1 MKPLRLVLQAFGPYA
16 GTTELDLRPLDG
28 QPLFLIHGPTG
39 GGKTALLDAM
49 CFALF
54 GTTSGAERTGSD
66 LRSAFAAPEVL
77 TRVTFDFAHGS
88 RRLRVVREPQQ
99 ERPKSRGE
107 GMTNHSATAWLWD
120 RSAVD
125 PADDAAEGVLLAE
138 KVSAVGEE
146 VTRILGFSDAQ
157 FRQIV
162 VLPQGRFREF
172 LTAKSDEKQQILEA
186 LFDTT
191 LYKRIEDLLS
201 RRELDLTHALRDDLA
216 KLAGIL
222 EGVGVSDQPM
232 LQQALQQAAEALL
245 TQEDAQPALQAAAN
259 AAAVAHQA
267 AVEGNRL
274 VEAHERAVEQHARL
288 AQASAA
294 IDQLRARLVVAGKAR
309 ALPALQQTQQERTRL
324 ARRAAESAEQAQRR
338 LADAT
343 EAESQARSRLATEQ
357 SAEREQA
364 RADAVRQVHELEALQ
379 QPVSALAGLVAA
391 SNEAAAQRE
400 QAARRKQEA
409 VAAVEGLEQREAT
422 LAAKHGELQDAAAA
436 HERSKAAVER
446 AQQRLDRAMARDTAR
461 GAASQHEREAEE
473 AAARVEKQEEAAD
486 AARRAEKS
494 LRVRWHTGQA
504 AILARELEDGLPC
517 AVCGSV
523 EHPSP
528 AQAPEDLP
536 TPEALEAAERVVAE
550 SERLLAQLRT
560 QHVRLTDMASGCST
574 KAAEIAAELGD
585 DGELP
590 FDRFRQAHASAK
602 EELKACA
609 ARAAEATTVGTALQ
623 QVRAAL
629 PAGRAERDAAQQAT
643 ASAEQQAALA
653 QAAAEQA
660 LQRVP
665 EALRPAG
672 AWQRAVAEARTRRD
686 QAHGALQQAQDA
698 ASTAAQAL
706 AQASEA
712 ARAALAQ
719 RTERAAEAD
728 AAASSFDAERA
739 NAGLQ
744 DDAALAQALADLA
757 AEASLQEKVRRHD
770 AELAEAKGAVAATEA
785 ARGDRQAV
793 ALDALAD
800 AVRDA
805 EAARSRGEAAVASA
819 RSRREQLADAKR
831 RHDALAEQIAET
843 RATYAMVADVARAA
857 KGQNGLRISLQRF
870 VLAALLDDVLRYASE
885 RLGKM
890 SSGRYRLVR
899 REDAANKVSAGGL
912 DLLVEDAYSGDSRSV
927 ATLSGGESFMAAL
940 ALSLGLSDV
949 VQALSGGVRIDALFV
964 DEGFGTLDGE
974 ALERALD
981 QLLGLRDGG
990 RMVGIISHVSELRQ
1004 RIGSRVEVLPSERGS
1019 AVRVHVGDGA

>member
-107 GMTNHSATAWLWD
+107 GMTTHSATAWLWD

-201 RRELDLTHALRDDLA
+201 RRELDLAHALRADEATLN
-216 KLAGIL
+216 GIL

-232 LQQALQQAAEALL
+232 LQQALQQAAEALQA
-245 TQEDAQPALQAAAN
+245 QEDAQPALQAAAN

-309 ALPALQQTQQERTRL
+309 ALPALQQAQQERTRL
-324 ARRAAESAEQAQRR
+324 ARRAAEAAEQAQRR
-338 LADAT
+338 LTNAT

-364 RADAVRQVHELEALQ
+364 RAEAVRQVHELEALQ

-422 LAAKHGELQDAAAA
+422 LAAKHGDLHDAAAA
-436 HERSKAAVER
+436 HERAKAAVER

-473 AAARVEKQEEAAD
+473 AAARVEKQEEAAEG
-486 AARRAEKS
+486 ARRAEKS
-494 LRVRWHTGQA
+494 LRVRWHAGQA
-504 AILARELEDGLPC
+504 AILARELEDGSPC

-528 AQAPEDLP
+528 AQAPDDLP
-536 TPEALEAAERVVAE
+536 TPEALEAAERVVTE

-590 FDRFRQAHASAK
+590 FDHFRQAHASAK
-602 EELKACA
+602 EELKTCA
-609 ARAAEATTVGTALQ
+609 GRAAEATTVATALQ

-629 PAGRAERDAAQQAT
+629 PAARAERDAAQQAC

-660 LQRVP
+660 LLRVP
-665 EALRPAG
+665 VSLRPAG

-719 RTERAAEAD
+719 RAERAAEAD

-739 NAGLQ
+739 NAGLP

-757 AEASLQEKVRRHD
+757 AEASLQEDVRRHD
-770 AELAEAKGAVAATEA
+770 AGLAEAKGAVAATEA
-785 ARGDRQAV
+785 ARGDRRAV

-831 RHDALAEQIAET
+831 RHDVLAGQIAEQ
-843 RATYAMVADVARAA
+843 RAIHAKVADVARAA

>member
-138 KVSAVGEE
+138 KVVAVGEE

-201 RRELDLTHALRDDLA
+201 HRELTLARALRDDEATLNGI
-216 KLAGIL
+216 LAGV
-222 EGVGVSDQPM
+222 EVSDPET
-232 LQQALQQAAEALL
+232 LQQALQQATEALQG
-245 TQEDAQPALQAAAN
+245 QEDAQPALQAAAN
-259 AAAVAHQA
+259 AAAVAHRA

-274 VEAHERAVEQHARL
+274 VEAHERAVQQHVRL
-288 AQASAA
+288 AEAGADVDRVRSRLAVAS
-294 IDQLRARLVVAGKAR
+294 KAR
-309 ALPALQQTQQERTRL
+309 ALPALQQARQQSSQH
-324 ARRAAESAEQAQRR
+324 ARRAGAAAAEAQRR
-338 LADAT
+338 LANAT
-343 EAESQARSRLATEQ
+343 EAEAQARTRLATEQ

-364 RADAVRQVHELEALQ
+364 RADALRQVHELEALQ
-379 QPVSALAGLVAA
+379 QPVAELAGLVAA
-391 SNEAAAQRE
+391 SKEAADQRDR
-400 QAARRKQEA
+400 AARRKQET
-409 VAAVEGLEQREAT
+409 VAAVEVLEQREAT
-422 LAAKHGELQDAAAA
+422 LASQHAELQDAAAA
-436 HERSKAAVER
+436 RERSKAAAER

-473 AAARVEKQEEAAD
+473 AAARAEKQEEAAA

-494 LRVRWHTGQA
+494 LRVRWHAGQA
-504 AILARELEDGLPC
+504 AILARELEDGSPC

-523 EHPSP
+523 AHPSP
-528 AQAPEDLP
+528 ARAPDDLP

-550 SERLLAQLRT
+550 AERLLAQLRT
-560 QHVRLTDMASGCST
+560 QHVRLTDKASGRRSE
-574 KAAEIAAELGD
+574 AAEIAAALGD
-585 DGELP
+585 DGDLP
-590 FDRFRQAHASAK
+590 FDRFREALSSAHS
-602 EELKACA
+602 ELKTCA
-609 ARAAEATTVGTALQ
+609 ARVAEAQAVGTALQ

-629 PAGRAERDAAQQAT
+629 PAARAERDAAQQACAT
-643 ASAEQQAALA
+643 AEQQAALA
-653 QAAAEQA
+653 QAAEEQA

-698 ASTAAQAL
+698 ASTAAQVL
-706 AQASEA
+706 AQATEA
-712 ARAALAQ
+712 ARAAVAQ
-719 RTERAAEAD
+719 QGEREAEAA
-728 AAASSFDAERA
+728 AAASSFETARA
-739 NAGLQ
+739 AAGLQ
-744 DDAALAQALADLA
+744 DDDALAQALADLA
-757 AEASLQEKVRRHD
+757 AEASLQEQVRRHD
-770 AELAEAKGAVAATEA
+770 AALAEAKGAVAATAA
-785 ARGDRQAV
+785 ARGDRQEV
-793 ALDALAD
+793 ALDTLAD

-805 EAARSRGEAAVASA
+805 EAARSRGESAVASA

-831 RHDALAEQIAET
+831 RHDALAEQIAEQ
-843 RATYAMVADVARAA
+843 RATYAKVADVARAA

-1019 AVRVHVGDGA
+1019 ALRVHVGDGA